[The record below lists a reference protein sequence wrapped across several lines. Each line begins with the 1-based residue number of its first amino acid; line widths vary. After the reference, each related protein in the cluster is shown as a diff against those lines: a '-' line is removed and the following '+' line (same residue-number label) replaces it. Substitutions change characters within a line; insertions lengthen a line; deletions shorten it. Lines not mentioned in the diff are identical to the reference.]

1 MCHAEPSLML
11 EMQNKCE
18 LTCLTLKVHSQD
30 MHDARSLKCFGNILT
45 AAGGVRETITDR
57 RNKGW
62 GKVAQILG
70 ILGEVPLG
78 QCRIEV
84 SLLYERPY

>member
-1 MCHAEPSLML
+1 MHEEKDLLYML
-11 EMQNKCE
+11 EMQKKCE
-18 LTCLTLKVHSQD
+18 LSYPTLVHSQD
-30 MHDARSLKCFGNILT
+30 MHDARSLKCFGNILL
-45 AAGGVRETITDR
+45 AAGGVRETIRYR

-78 QCRIEV
+78 QHRIEV
-84 SLLYERPY
+84 GLLL